1 MPSETYYR
9 LPGPKRKR
17 IFDGAVKLILNH
29 PIEEL
34 TISHVVRQTGIPRG
48 SFYQYFDSLEDILKY
63 VYVTFIETFEA
74 FKLDQV
80 KGKKLSLMEYFE
92 TSFEADHHFFTT
104 CQFQDVYAKL
114 MQARKFV
121 GLDLTVHEK
130 NRMDFIK
137 LLLKELDTSLFSH
150 LSEQEI
156 IWIYMLY
163 VRVKNQELQRI
174 ISGTIT
180 KEEGLRM
187 FRFYLDLMLRGAHH
201 A

>member
-1 MPSETYYR
+1 MPSETFNR

-17 IFDGAVKLILNH
+17 IFDGVVSLILEH

-48 SFYQYFDSLEDILKY
+48 SFYQYFESLEDTLRY

-80 KGKKLSLMEYFE
+80 KGKRLTLMEYFE
-92 TSFEADHHFFTT
+92 DSFEADFKFFTT
-104 CQFQDVYAKL
+104 SQFHDVYLKL
-114 MQARKFV
+114 MQSRKFV
-121 GLDLTVHEK
+121 GLDLVVHEK
-130 NRMDFIK
+130 SRMDFIK
-137 LLLKELDTSLFSH
+137 ILLKEIDTSLFSH

-180 KEEGLRM
+180 KEEGLKI
-187 FRFYLDLMLRGAHH
+187 FRFYLNLILKGAHH

>member
-80 KGKKLSLMEYFE
+80 KGKKRSLMEYFE

-104 CQFQDVYAKL
+104 CQFHDVYAKL

-121 GLDLTVHEK
+121 GLDLAVHEK
-130 NRMDFIK
+130 TRMAFIK
-137 LLLKELDTSLFSH
+137 LLLSELDTSSFSH
-150 LSEQEI
+150 LSEEEI

-180 KEEGLRM
+180 KEEGFRM